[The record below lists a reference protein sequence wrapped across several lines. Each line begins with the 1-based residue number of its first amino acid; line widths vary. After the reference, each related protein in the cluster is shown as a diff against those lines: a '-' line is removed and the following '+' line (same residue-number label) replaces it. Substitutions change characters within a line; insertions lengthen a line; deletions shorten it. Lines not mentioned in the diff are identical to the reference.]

1 MAMNNFDQHH
11 ERQIRARPSA
21 PCLVSPQTK
30 DFLNLGRFPARFNV
44 EQAAAYLNFKPHDIP
59 ILVARGFLKPLGRP
73 TPNSEKYF
81 ARTQLLKVEN
91 DEEWLSR
98 ATAAVKQHWREKNAR
113 NYKPRI
119 SANQH

>member
-1 MAMNNFDQHH
+1 MNNFDQHH
-11 ERQIRARPSA
+11 ERELRAKPGA

-30 DFLNLGRFPARFNV
+30 DFLNLARLPARFNV

-119 SANQH
+119 SVNQH